1 MNKIPSGE
9 ILNFSYRFKDLPTA
23 IAGYVGVDMEM
34 YFASNKDYLL
44 YIVEE
49 NTFCHSFSLT
59 KNTNQLGI
67 FLSKECNR
75 L

>member
-23 IAGYVGVDMEM
+23 IAGYVGVDIEM

-49 NTFCHSFSLT
+49 NTFCHS
-59 KNTNQLGI
+59 
-67 FLSKECNR
+67 
-75 L
+75 